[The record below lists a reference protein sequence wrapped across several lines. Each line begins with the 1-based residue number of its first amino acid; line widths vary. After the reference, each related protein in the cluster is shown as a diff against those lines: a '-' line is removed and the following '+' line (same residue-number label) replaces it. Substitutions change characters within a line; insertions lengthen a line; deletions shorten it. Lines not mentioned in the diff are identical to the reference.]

1 VKLLPILTVAGLLGG
16 LAMAPPATAAAPALT
31 LQVIGPAKPVAAGD
45 DITLE
50 VILSTDGDRAHT
62 FLLGSFP
69 QAFGIYVLGPWGVV
83 PPDPGKVRPEN
94 WMHQEHSAAAE
105 VTVAKGKPYRTSV
118 KLSDYFKVAD
128 PDVFKPGAYQV
139 NVKFYE
145 SGWKMPAPI
154 DSGPVRFELA
164 PKK

>member
-1 VKLLPILTVAGLLGG
+1 MKVSLTVI
-16 LAMAPPATAAAPALT
+16 LAVLFAAAAAPVAATEPDLK
-31 LQVIGPAKPVAAGD
+31 LRVIGAAKPVAAGE

-50 VILSTDGDRAHT
+50 VILSTNGDRSHT

-83 PPDPGKVRPEN
+83 QPDPTRVRLEN
-94 WMHQEHSAAAE
+94 WMHQEHSAARE
-105 VTVAKGKPYRTSV
+105 ITIAKGKPYRTTV

-128 PDVFKPGAYQV
+128 PIVFKPGGYQV

-145 SGWKMPAPI
+145 SAWKMPAPL
-154 DSGPVRFELA
+154 DSGPVRFEVVR
-164 PKK
+164 KE